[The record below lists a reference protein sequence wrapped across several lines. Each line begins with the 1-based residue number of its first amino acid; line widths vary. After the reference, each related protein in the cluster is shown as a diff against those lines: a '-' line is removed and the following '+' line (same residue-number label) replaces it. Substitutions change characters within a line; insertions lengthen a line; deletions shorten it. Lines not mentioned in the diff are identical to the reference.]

1 MHPSLSSHPNV
12 SIHVGDLTDI
22 KLLASCLRGCNA
34 IFSTVASNTNQPGMS
49 LAQRTAHSIVSAL
62 ETLRD
67 EPRAANSLESW
78 KCPTVIMLSAAPL
91 NPNISA
97 KMPKP
102 VRWLLMKSCCY
113 NFQDLRLA
121 TEYFRAHEWIPLI
134 LAQPGGIVH
143 AKSGVV
149 RLSTHENTPMISY
162 AALARGMVLMAEQEE
177 KWIGQGV
184 GLIAEDGMGFQWS
197 ILNNL
202 FLYLLPGLLYAFF
215 PRAWDLIHR

>member
-1 MHPSLSSHPNV
+1 MHPSLSSNPNV

-22 KLLASCLRGCNA
+22 KLLSSCVRGCNA

-49 LAQRTAHSIVSAL
+49 IAQRTAHSVVSAL
-62 ETLRD
+62 EMLRD
-67 EPRAANSLESW
+67 ESRAANSQESW

-91 NPNISA
+91 NPEMSA
-97 KMPKP
+97 KIPKP

-113 NFQDLRLA
+113 NFQDVRLA
-121 TEYFRAHEWIPLI
+121 TEYFRAQEWIPLI
-134 LAQPGGIVH
+134 VAQPAGLVR
-143 AKSGVV
+143 AKPGVV

-162 AALARGMVLMAEQEE
+162 ADLARGMVLMAEQDE

-184 GLIAEDGMGFQWS
+184 GLVVEGGVVFHWS
-197 ILNNL
+197 ILGNV
-202 FLYLLPGLLYAFF
+202 FLYLVPGLLYAFF

>member
-1 MHPSLSSHPNV
+1 MHPSLSSNPNV

-34 IFSTVASNTNQPGMS
+34 IFNTVGSNTNQPGMS

-62 ETLRD
+62 EMLRD
-67 EPRAANSLESW
+67 DNNAANLRESW
-78 KCPTVIMLSAAPL
+78 KCPTVVMLSAAPL
-91 NPNISA
+91 NPSLSA
-97 KMPKP
+97 KIPKP
-102 VRWLLMKSCCY
+102 VRWLLMKSCCN

-121 TEYFRAHEWIPLI
+121 TEYLRAQEWIPLI

-143 AKSGVV
+143 GKSGGV
-149 RLSTHENTPMISY
+149 RLSNHENTPMISY
-162 AALARGMVLMAEQEE
+162 TALARGMVLMAEEHE

-184 GLIAEDGMGFQWS
+184 GLIAEDGVGFHFS
-197 ILNNL
+197 IFGN
-202 FLYLLPGLLYAFF
+202 FFFYLLPGLLYAFF

>member
-1 MHPSLSSHPNV
+1 MHPSLSSNPNV

-22 KLLASCLRGCNA
+22 KLLASCLRDCKA
-34 IFSTVASNTNQPGMS
+34 IFNTVASNTNQPGMS

-62 ETLRD
+62 EMLRD
-67 EPRAANSLESW
+67 ETHATNSQESW

-91 NPNISA
+91 NPILA
-97 KMPKP
+97 VKIPKP

-121 TEYFRAHEWIPLI
+121 TEYFRAQEWIPLI

-143 AKSGVV
+143 AKSRGV

-162 AALARGMVLMAEQEE
+162 AALAKGMVLMAEQHE

-184 GLIAEDGMGFQWS
+184 GLVAEDGVGFHFS
-197 ILNNL
+197 IFGNV

-215 PRAWDLIHR
+215 PQAWNLIHR